1 MTSFDPERGRGREVA
16 RIVLD
21 PNVNDWT
28 MALSF
33 NGKRFAVIRRS
44 GAPLQILSI
53 KGAVLQE
60 IKIPEWSNSGPIIWA
75 ADGKAVFVPVGD
87 PEGAKLL
94 NVSLRGDVRTI
105 RVNRGGNYT
114 AGVPSPDGRRL
125 AIESTA
131 DNRNIW
137 MMENF

>member
-1 MTSFDPERGRGREVA
+1 
-16 RIVLD
+16 
-21 PNVNDWT
+21 
-28 MALSF
+28 
-33 NGKRFAVIRRS
+33 
-44 GAPLQILSI
+44 LQILWI

-60 IKIPEWSNSGPIIWA
+60 IKIPEWSSSGPIEWT
-75 ADGKAVFVPVGD
+75 ADGKAVFVPVVD

-94 NVSLRGDVRTI
+94 NVSLHGDLHTI

-114 AGVPSPDGRRL
+114 AGVPSPDGRHL
-125 AIESTA
+125 AIESTS